1 MWPHLP
7 KPGDHLVGTDA
18 GDVPVVVRK
27 LQEEVVMALVV
38 NTNVSSLAAQ
48 RNLSINQAQLGR
60 SVERLSSGL
69 RITRAADDAA
79 GLGVSETLRAQ
90 IRSINQANRN
100 AGDGISLT
108 QVADGAAATVGSLLS
123 RMRELATQS
132 ASGTLGATERSYLD
146 QEFVALR
153 SEIDRIATTTEY
165 NGQPLLSGSSNTFE
179 VFIGFKSG
187 SGNSLNVALADL
199 DVAAV
204 GLTGASV
211 STAAAAQTMLSNI
224 DSAISAVATARANYG
239 SIQSRFEV
247 AIQNLTVTA
256 ENFTAAES
264 RIRDADIAQE
274 TSVFTKNQ
282 ILTQSGIAI
291 LAQANSLPQQALAL
305 LRG

>member
-1 MWPHLP
+1 
-7 KPGDHLVGTDA
+7 
-18 GDVPVVVRK
+18 
-27 LQEEVVMALVV
+27 MALVV
-38 NTNVSSLAAQ
+38 NTNVASLAAQ
-48 RNLSINQAQLGR
+48 RNLAVNQAQLGR

-132 ASGTLGATERSYLD
+132 ASGTLGTTERSYLD

-187 SGNSLNVALADL
+187 SGNSLNVALDDL

-204 GLTGASV
+204 GVTGASV
-211 STAAAAQTMLSNI
+211 STATAAQSMLAKI

>member
-1 MWPHLP
+1 
-7 KPGDHLVGTDA
+7 
-18 GDVPVVVRK
+18 
-27 LQEEVVMALVV
+27 MALVV
-38 NTNVSSLAAQ
+38 NTNVASLAAQ

-108 QVADGAAATVGSLLS
+108 QVADGAAATIGSLLS

-132 ASGTLGATERSYLD
+132 ASGTLGTTERSYLD
-146 QEFVALR
+146 QEFVSLR

-165 NGQPLLSGSSNTFE
+165 NGQPLLSGASNTFE

-239 SIQSRFEV
+239 SIQRRFEV

>member
-1 MWPHLP
+1 
-7 KPGDHLVGTDA
+7 
-18 GDVPVVVRK
+18 
-27 LQEEVVMALVV
+27 MALVV
-38 NTNVSSLAAQ
+38 NTNVASLAAQ
-48 RNLSINQAQLGR
+48 RNLAVNQAQLGR

-79 GLGVSETLRAQ
+79 GLGVSETLRTQ

-132 ASGTLGATERSYLD
+132 ASGTLGTTERSYLD

-187 SGNSLNVALADL
+187 SGNSLNVALDDL

-211 STAAAAQTMLSNI
+211 STATAAQSMLARI

>member
-1 MWPHLP
+1 
-7 KPGDHLVGTDA
+7 
-18 GDVPVVVRK
+18 
-27 LQEEVVMALVV
+27 MALVV
-38 NTNVSSLAAQ
+38 NTNVASLAAQ
-48 RNLSINQAQLGR
+48 RNLATSQAQLGR

-132 ASGTLGATERSYLD
+132 ASGTLGTTKRSYLD
-146 QEFVALR
+146 QEFISLR

-187 SGNSLNVALADL
+187 SGNSLNVALDDL

-211 STAAAAQTMLSNI
+211 STATAAQSMLAKI

>member
-1 MWPHLP
+1 
-7 KPGDHLVGTDA
+7 
-18 GDVPVVVRK
+18 
-27 LQEEVVMALVV
+27 MALVV

-132 ASGTLGATERSYLD
+132 ASGTLGSTERSYLD

-165 NGQPLLSGSSNTFE
+165 NGQPLLSGSNNTFQG
-179 VFIGFKSG
+179 FIGFKSG